1 MNTRIKGTEK
11 PAGREKPAGESRSL
25 IEELKERFGDRAV
38 AEQRTRDDFSTLWT
52 PAESIPAVLRYLKH
66 KSRPRFPML
75 YDLTA
80 IDERVRA
87 DREDHPG
94 SDFTVVYH
102 LMSLEPFR
110 EIRLKVALRENG
122 LSVPTI
128 TRLWP
133 TASWYEREVWDMFGI
148 RFDGHP
154 YLKRLLMPSTW
165 EGHPLRKDHPAR
177 ATEMGRFSMPEDR
190 HIEEEEALRFKPEE
204 WGMERQSDE
213 SDFMFLNIGPQHP
226 GTHGVIRLTL
236 QLDGEEIVDV
246 VPEIGFHHRGAE
258 KMGERQS
265 WHTYIPYTDRVDYLG
280 GVMNNLPYLLAVEK
294 LAGIQVPDRAQV
306 IRVMLCELFR
316 ISNHLVWYGTYAQDV
331 GQMSPV
337 FYMFNDRERLLGIIE
352 AICGARMHPNW
363 FRIGGV
369 AADLPQGWDK
379 LVKDF
384 LDYFP
389 PKLDEYDSM
398 VMGNRILKVR
408 TQGIGA
414 YNTEEAIEWGVT
426 GPSLRATGMDW
437 DLRKKRPYSGYDQF
451 EFDVPVAHKGDCYDR
466 AVVRIEEMRQSVR
479 IIRQCLD
486 NMPGGPYK
494 ADHPLTTPP
503 VKDHT
508 MHDIET
514 LITHFLSV
522 SWGPVIPAGEGVGCV
537 EGTKGLYS
545 YYLTSEKGTLPYRV
559 RIRTSSFPHMQI
571 IPFISKGHTV
581 PDLLAIIGATD
592 FVLADID
599 R

>member
-1 MNTRIKGTEK
+1 MNARIEETD
-11 PAGREKPAGESRSL
+11 PPPRDFGRNGGSL
-25 IEELKERFGDRAV
+25 INHLKERFGPDAV
-38 AEQRTRDDFSTLWT
+38 TEQSTRDEFPTVWIQRAEV
-52 PAESIPAVLRYLKH
+52 PAILRYLKH
-66 KSRPRFPML
+66 KARPRFPML

-80 IDERVRA
+80 IDERSRA
-87 DREDHPG
+87 NRESVPAG
-94 SDFTVVYH
+94 DFTVVYH

-110 EIRLKVALRENG
+110 EIRIKVRLAENG
-122 LSVPTI
+122 LSIPSI

-154 YLKRLLMPSTW
+154 HLRRLLMPTTW
-165 EGHPLRKDHPAR
+165 KGHPLRKDHPAR
-177 ATEMGRFSMPEDR
+177 ATESGRFSMPTER

-213 SDFMFLNIGPQHP
+213 ADFMFLNIGPQHP
-226 GTHGVIRLTL
+226 GTHGVIRLVL
-236 QLDGEEIVDV
+236 QLDGEEIVDI

-265 WHTYIPYTDRVDYLG
+265 WHTYIPYTDRIDYLG
-280 GVMNNLPYLLAVEK
+280 GVMNNLPYLMAVEK
-294 LAGIQVPDRAQV
+294 LAGIIVPDRAKV

-316 ISNHLVWYGTYAQDV
+316 ISSHLVWYGTYAQDV

-337 FYMFNDRERLLGIIE
+337 FYMFNDRERVLGIIE
-352 AICGARMHPNW
+352 AVCGARMHPNW

-369 AADLPQGWDK
+369 AADLPDGWDR
-379 LVKDF
+379 LVNDF
-384 LDYFP
+384 LSYFP

-398 VMGNRILKVR
+398 VMANSLLKAR
-408 TQGIGA
+408 TRGIGA

-426 GPSLRATGMDW
+426 GAGLRATGMEW
-437 DLRKKRPYSGYDQF
+437 DLRKQRPYSGYDQF
-451 EFDVPVAHKGDCYDR
+451 EFDIPIAHNGDCYDR
-466 AVVRIEEMRQSVR
+466 ALVRIEEMRQSLR
-479 IIRQCLD
+479 IIRQCVD
-486 NMPGGPYK
+486 NMPGGPFK
-494 ADHPLTTPP
+494 SDHPLTTPP
-503 VKDHT
+503 LKDRT

-514 LITHFLSV
+514 LITHFLNV
-522 SWGPVIPAGEGVGCV
+522 SWGPVIPAGEGTGCI

-545 YYLTSEKGTLPYRV
+545 YYLTSEKNTIPYRV
-559 RIRTSSFPHMQI
+559 RIRTASFPHMQI
-571 IPFISKGHTV
+571 VPFISRGHTV